1 MLNHMEIVESM
12 ENANKYVERGS
23 LKKLHEKSFIFEST
37 WQRVNSWLK
46 IQAKKLGMD
55 EQKTE

>member
-1 MLNHMEIVESM
+1 MMLNHMEIVESM

-37 WQRVNSWLK
+37 W
-46 IQAKKLGMD
+46 
-55 EQKTE
+55 